1 MKIGIIGAGLIGNKR
16 AKVLESFRTDKVVF
30 VADVNFTRAKKLA
43 DGIVGC
49 EVTGNWKKVINDKQI
64 DAVIVATTHNNLAN
78 ISSAALLAGKHVLCE
93 KPLGINSA
101 KVATCV
107 AIAKKKKIVYK
118 AGFNHR
124 FHPAVSKA
132 HQMFL
137 AGKIGKLMYIKATYG
152 IGGRPGYEKE
162 WRMNKKISGGGEL
175 IDQGAHLLDLSR
187 WFMGDI
193 TGVKAELLT
202 SFWPV
207 RVEDNAFMLLR
218 NKTGLAEIHASWTE
232 WKNRFIFEIYGNKG
246 YLKINGLGGSYGTET
261 LNYGVRLPGQAPKE
275 KRWEF
280 RGEDVSWKH
289 EWLNFRQAVLG
300 KRELIGSG
308 EDGLAVLH
316 LIEKI
321 YKLNGKK

>member
-16 AKVLESFRTDKVVF
+16 AKVIASSGIDRVMM
-30 VADVNFTRAKKLA
+30 VADVNLDRAKKLA
-43 DGIVGC
+43 DEIGDC
-49 EVTGNWKKVINDKQI
+49 ESTDDWKKIIGHKQI
-64 DAVIVATTHNNLAN
+64 EAIIVATTHNNLAN
-78 ISSAALLAGKHVLCE
+78 ISLTALLAGKHVLCE
-93 KPLGINSA
+93 KPLGMNSA
-101 KVATCV
+101 KVVECV
-107 AIAKKKKIVYK
+107 RVARKKKLTYK

-124 FHPAVSKA
+124 FHPAISKA
-132 HQMFL
+132 HEMFL

-207 RVEDNAFMLLR
+207 KVEDNAFMLLT
-218 NKTGLAEIHASWTE
+218 NKNGLAEIHVSWTE
-232 WKNRFIFEIYGNKG
+232 WKNRFVFEVYGNKG

-261 LNYGVRLPGQAPKE
+261 LTYGVRLPGQAPKE
-275 KRWEF
+275 K
-280 RGEDVSWKH
+280 SWKFKGDDLSWKR
-289 EWLNFRQAVLG
+289 EWLNFRQSVL
-300 KRELIGSG
+300 KRGDLIGSG
-308 EDGLAVLH
+308 DDGLAVLR
-316 LIEKI
+316 LTEKI
-321 YKLNGKK
+321 YKLNEKK

>member
-16 AKVLESFRTDKVVF
+16 AKVIASSGIDRVMM
-30 VADVNFTRAKKLA
+30 VADVNLGRAKKLA
-43 DGIVGC
+43 NEIGDC
-49 EVTGNWKKVINDKQI
+49 EATDNWKKIIGHKQI
-64 DAVIVATTHNNLAN
+64 EAIIVATTHNNLAN
-78 ISSAALLAGKHVLCE
+78 ISLAALLAGKHILCE

-107 AIAKKKKIVYK
+107 TIAKKKKIVYK

-207 RVEDNAFMLLR
+207 KVEDNAFMLLR

-280 RGEDVSWKH
+280 KGEDVSWKH
-289 EWLNFRQAVLG
+289 EWLNFRQAVFG